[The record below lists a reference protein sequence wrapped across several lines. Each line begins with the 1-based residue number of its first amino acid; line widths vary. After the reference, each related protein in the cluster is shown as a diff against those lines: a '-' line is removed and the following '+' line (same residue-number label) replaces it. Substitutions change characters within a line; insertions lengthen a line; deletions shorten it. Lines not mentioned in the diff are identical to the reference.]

1 MGLMVGFR
9 YKENF
14 NYPYLA
20 NSITDFWRRWHMSLS
35 SFFRDYVY
43 IPLGGNRKG
52 KARQALNLSLIHI
65 YRLNPPY
72 RFHSTGFW
80 AACLCSLPA

>member
-1 MGLMVGFR
+1 MVGFR

-52 KARQALNLSLIHI
+52 KPRQALNLLIVW
-65 YRLNPPY
+65 
-72 RFHSTGFW
+72 F
-80 AACLCSLPA
+80 